1 MSERNQNQHE
11 RNGGRTR
18 KLWVK
23 IMAWVLSILMAGSVA
38 TLTITML
45 MDLIAH

>member
-1 MSERNQNQHE
+1 MSERNQNE

-45 MDLIAH
+45 MELLTH